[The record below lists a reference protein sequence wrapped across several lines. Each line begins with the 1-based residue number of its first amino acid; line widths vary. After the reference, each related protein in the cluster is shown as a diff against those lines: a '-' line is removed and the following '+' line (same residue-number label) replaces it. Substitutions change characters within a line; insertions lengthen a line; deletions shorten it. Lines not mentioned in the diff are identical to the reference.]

1 MKKSR
6 KRAKLAAYLTMGAMV
21 FQFGQACTIF
31 NSVATAGVASSG
43 ILIDDNG
50 FFLGLINV
58 CGTPNIQGAVNGVP
72 FGMVQNGEDDLL
84 VGCPVQ
90 LVENVGDIPDG
101 GDGGD
106 DGDMDP

>member
-1 MKKSR
+1 MKKSK

-58 CGTPNIQGAVNGVP
+58 CGTQNIQGSVNGIP
-72 FGMVQNGEDDLL
+72 FGEVMNNEDDLL
-84 VGCPVQ
+84 VGCPVT
-90 LVENVGDIPDG
+90 LVEADFDPGDG

-106 DGDMDP
+106 DMDP

>member
-1 MKKSR
+1 MKMKK

-58 CGTPNIQGAVNGVP
+58 CGTPNFQLIDNGIPV
-72 FGMVQNGEDDLL
+72 GEVQNADDDLFF
-84 VGCPVQ
+84 GCPVTQ
-90 LVENVGDIPDG
+90 INAVGGGDG

-106 DGDMDP
+106 GTDP